1 MNESKELIKIKER
14 QEATRARLAQLKAR
28 EASLIARQKKKQKD
42 RQRAEDTRRKI
53 LAGALVLDL
62 MARDDQTRTQFLARL
77 DTYLT
82 RADDRGLFDLPPL
95 PTPEA

>member
-62 MARDDQTRTQFLARL
+62 MARDDQTRAQFLARL